1 MRRQRDVVDL
11 IVQGLIN
18 SGDRQAAVNPSGPP
32 TATWSG
38 SGTCS
43 GSALEPKSQF
53 GGSNWKWSRSVAG
66 RDHQPSPFRT
76 SYPPPMDRQP
86 PPATFGRRGGWRTQL
101 RHPSG
106 VDLCALELIE
116 MKLHM
121 IDHGQP

>member
-1 MRRQRDVVDL
+1 MRRQPEVVDL

-38 SGTCS
+38 SGTGS

-66 RDHQPSPFRT
+66 RTISRRLSEPHTRLHQEWIANRRRQLSVVEVAGAPS
-76 SYPPPMDRQP
+76 
-86 PPATFGRRGGWRTQL
+86 
-101 RHPSG
+101 SG
-106 VDLCALELIE
+106 
-116 MKLHM
+116 
-121 IDHGQP
+121 